1 MENRPEP
8 LSPLLGCARPGYLF
22 YMVLILNKIKPNA
35 GKKTLTDKRK
45 KSDKLNLEKPGLEK
59 PDLEKLKSDKLKSDS
74 FRSIFNG
81 T

>member
-1 MENRPEP
+1 
-8 LSPLLGCARPGYLF
+8 
-22 YMVLILNKIKPNA
+22 MVLILNKIKPND